1 MISKYNT
8 VWAVIVH
15 RFDLILNLL
24 NYSWINL
31 VFSASVFFSLYLL
44 LFIFIYSFLES
55 IQFVEAHILQV
66 GVFDYNWPLYLLY
79 CSNKTKKKLFLKPVN
94 FHFVFLKKERESA
107 HSIHGIKKYI
117 VTRISLLREKIS
129 TFSRSGFCCTCRTL
143 LLRHCQTGYD
153 AF

>member
-44 LFIFIYSFLES
+44 LFIFIYFFLES

-79 CSNKTKKKLFLKPVN
+79 CSNKTKKNIFETRRFLCLF
-94 FHFVFLKKERESA
+94 KKRERA
-107 HSIHGIKKYI
+107 LHPLNKSIYSNQDLVI
-117 VTRISLLREKIS
+117 TRKDLDI
-129 TFSRSGFCCTCRTL
+129 F
-143 LLRHCQTGYD
+143 
-153 AF
+153 